1 MSFPSHRRGFNTI
14 SIPTPSTNI
23 KCLIY
28 LLPTHKET
36 YGCETETDTKKL
48 KFLSRLTRV
57 GEQDF
62 WQIYFI
68 VTQKDGIEAQSLG
81 SSWGIL
87 SEDNDAGAPF
97 IYLSLMR
104 NITKNHY
111 EYQVQSSTFEH
122 VVCCCGVTIQVMDL
136 VSLPQTHALK
146 SSL

>member
-1 MSFPSHRRGFNTI
+1 MGARQKQI
-14 SIPTPSTNI
+14 Q
-23 KCLIY
+23 
-28 LLPTHKET
+28 
-36 YGCETETDTKKL
+36 KKL

-104 NITKNHY
+104 T
-111 EYQVQSSTFEH
+111 
-122 VVCCCGVTIQVMDL
+122 
-136 VSLPQTHALK
+136 
-146 SSL
+146 

>member
-1 MSFPSHRRGFNTI
+1 M
-14 SIPTPSTNI
+14 

-28 LLPTHKET
+28 LLPTHKDP

-48 KFLSRLTRV
+48 KFVSRLTRLR
-57 GEQDF
+57 EQDF

-68 VTQKDGIEAQSLG
+68 VTQKDGIEEQSLG

-87 SEDNDAGAPF
+87 SEDSDAGAPF

-122 VVCCCGVTIQVMDL
+122 VCCVVA
-136 VSLPQTHALK
+136 V
-146 SSL
+146 